1 LIVREVYPGVK
12 IVTRGLDPKTNIQMT
27 TLKRILLGIGILIV
41 LLVGAAAA
49 VPFLFKDQLLAKA
62 KTIIN
67 EQVNAE
73 VEFSDVSLS
82 LFRHFPDI
90 SFGMDDLTVQ
100 GIDTFRGVTL
110 AKAKRLDLTLDLL
123 SVIRSAEPIRLQAID
138 LHEPVLDVRVL
149 ENGQANYDIAKA
161 TGSSPAESQGGGS
174 DFRLQLD
181 RYTIHDGQLSYVD
194 APMNLDLLVEGL
206 QHTGRGDLTL
216 TVYDLDTKTEIDRI
230 DLDYGNIAYLDRAS
244 ADLDAILSI
253 DQGQQKY
260 TLKDNNLTVNAL
272 SLVGNGFVQLK
283 QDDIIMD
290 LDINAP
296 SNDFKEVL
304 SLVPGAYLEGYED
317 VKASGQFK
325 LNAQIKGI
333 YNAANEQIP
342 SFAAQLEV
350 DGASV
355 QYPDLPLG
363 IDQIAANARINS
375 PSSDLDRMT
384 VDIPTFNLRIGDNP
398 LRGRFSLSNPISNPT
413 VDTEIK
419 GILDLAELNQAFPME
434 GMEQFSGRIN
444 ADLTANT
451 SMNEI
456 DGGNYEAV
464 DMQGALAVQDIRVKT
479 GTYPLVSIDAASL
492 DFTPR
497 FVAVENLDMT
507 LGESDIKANGRV
519 DNILAYFSPEKT
531 MTGQLQVRSN
541 YFNANEWIP
550 GGTGE
555 TSGTSGTGGTQGT
568 GEIFDR
574 FDFALDAEVDRIE
587 YEDYILEN
595 TVARGSFSPSR
606 LAVTNAATQIGDSDF
621 SASGSVDNVFG
632 YLFDGETLG
641 GNMVIRSNRLDLNP
655 FMTAYQGTSEPQA
668 TPASNT
674 GGESYGVLLI
684 PDNIGMRIRAEVGE
698 LIYTNMNLRNISGVL
713 EVADKAVA
721 LRNLTGQT
729 FGGQLALDGMYDT
742 SDPEEPAFS
751 VAYAMEQMQFQ
762 EAFSALNT
770 FQALA
775 PVGRFIEGL
784 FTTRL
789 ALEGTLGEN
798 MMPKLST
805 LDAKGYLET
814 INGVLKS
821 YAPLQRLG
829 STLNIEELKSN
840 LQLENTK
847 NWLEIN
853 NGMVEVKPFDVNLAD
868 IPMTIGGTHGLNR
881 QMAYEIKAAIP
892 RAKLE
897 NNKLGAA
904 ASEGLKKLQAE
915 ASKLGLPFEQSE
927 TVNVMIALTG
937 SLTDPKLKVNL
948 LGLDGDESAGGF
960 VAGATEQL
968 KQEAKEQIEAG
979 KEQVKEEADKI
990 LDSVQTR
997 AREEASKLADQAK
1010 QEASKAVDSLLQEQ
1024 AKKVLDQTGTKTEVD
1039 NLKKELE
1046 KFNPFKKKKDP
1057 EPAKKED
1064 PKKEESKTET
1074 KTDTTKKKNN

>member
-1 LIVREVYPGVK
+1 
-12 IVTRGLDPKTNIQMT
+12 MT
-27 TLKRILLGIGILIV
+27 TFKRILIGLGILIV
-41 LLVGAAAA
+41 LLIGAAAA
-49 VPFLFKDQLLAKA
+49 IPVLFKDQLLAKA

-90 SFGMDDLTVQ
+90 SFGMDDLTVN

-110 AKAKRLDLTLDLL
+110 AKARRLDLTLDLL

-149 ENGQANYDIAKA
+149 PNGQANYDIAKP
-161 TGSSPAESQGGGS
+161 TGASPGETPSGGG

-181 RYTIHDGQLSYVD
+181 RYTIHNGQLSYLD
-194 APMNLDLLVEGL
+194 APMKLDLLVEGL

-216 TVYDLDTKTEIDRI
+216 TVYDLDTKTTIERI
-230 DLDYGNIAYLDRAS
+230 DLDYANIPYLDRAT

-260 TLKDNNLTVNAL
+260 TLKDNDLTVNAL

-333 YNAANEQIP
+333 YNAAKEQIP

-363 IDQIAANARINS
+363 IDQIAANAKINS
-375 PSSDLDRMT
+375 PSSDLDRLT

-398 LRGRFSLSNPISNPT
+398 LRGRFSLATPMSNPT
-413 VDTEIK
+413 VDTELK
-419 GILDLAELNQAFPME
+419 GVLDLAQLSKAFPME
-434 GMEQFSGRIN
+434 GMEQLSGRIN
-444 ADLTANT
+444 ADIAANT

-464 DMQGALAVQDIRVKT
+464 DMQGALSVQDIRVKT
-479 GTYPLVSIDAASL
+479 GPYPLVSVDAASL

-531 MTGQLQVRSN
+531 MTGQLQVRSS
-541 YFNANEWIP
+541 YFNANEWVP
-550 GGTGE
+550 
-555 TSGTSGTGGTQGT
+555 SGSGGTGGTAESEGT
-568 GEIFDR
+568 GGTGGTAESEGIFDR

-587 YEDYILEN
+587 YENYVLEN

-606 LAVTNAATQIGDSDF
+606 LAVTNAATRIGDSDF
-621 SASGSVDNVFG
+621 RASGSVDNVFG

-641 GNMVIRSNRLDLNP
+641 GDMVIRSNKLDLNP
-655 FMTAYQGTSEPQA
+655 FMTAYQGTPEPQA
-668 TPASNT
+668 TPATNT
-674 GGESYGVLLI
+674 GESYGVLLI

-698 LIYTNMNLRNISGVL
+698 LIYTNMNLRNLSGVL

-721 LRNLTGQT
+721 LRDLTAQA
-729 FGGQLALDGMYDT
+729 FGGQMALDGMYDT
-742 SDPEEPAFS
+742 SDPDEPSYS

-762 EAFSALNT
+762 EAFTTLNT
-770 FQALA
+770 FQAMA
-775 PVGRFIEGL
+775 PIGRFIEGL

-798 MMPKLST
+798 MTPKLNT
-805 LDAKGYLET
+805 LNAKGYLET
-814 INGVLKS
+814 IDGVLKS
-821 YAPLQRLG
+821 YTPLQKLG

-840 LQLENTK
+840 LRLENTK
-847 NWLEIN
+847 NWLEIT

-892 RAKLE
+892 RTKLE
-897 NNKLGAA
+897 NNAIGSAT
-904 ASEGLKKLQAE
+904 SEGLRKLQAE

-937 SLTDPKLKVNL
+937 SLTDPKVKVNL

-968 KQEAKEQIEAG
+968 KEEAKDQIDAG
-979 KEQVKEEADKI
+979 KEQVKEEAGKI
-990 LDSVQTR
+990 LDSLQTR
-997 AREEASKLADQAK
+997 AREEAGKLADQAK
-1010 QEASKAVDSLLQEQ
+1010 EEASKAVDSLLQEQ

-1046 KFNPFKKKKDP
+1046 KFNPFKKKKTP

-1074 KTDTTKKKNN
+1074 KPDTTKKKKNNG